1 MNSLAARDP
10 FDAATTFLALGGAAF
25 VADPM
30 GALYWPEQRL
40 LAVADLH
47 LEKGSA
53 FATRRVF
60 LPPYDTAT
68 TLAAL
73 SLLIS
78 RYAPRCLLAL
88 GDSFHDVGGGKRL
101 AASDRAALS
110 RLQSGREWIW
120 IAGNHDP
127 VLPADLD
134 GTRLSEIEIGGIS
147 FRHRPE
153 PESHE
158 AEIAGHFHPMAR
170 VAGASGS
177 VRRRCF
183 VSNGIRCVLPAFG
196 AYAGG
201 LNLRDRAFS
210 DLFSRGKPTVF
221 AHVLGRDRVY
231 RVAQEQC
238 LPD

>member
-1 MNSLAARDP
+1 MNSLTRDTWP
-10 FDAATTFLALGGAAF
+10 SSATILTLGRASF

-30 GALYWPEQRL
+30 GALYWREERL

-53 FATRRVF
+53 YAVRRVF

-73 SLLIS
+73 GALIA
-78 RYAPRCLLAL
+78 RYAPRAVLAL
-88 GDSFHDVGGGKRL
+88 GDSFHDVGGGERL
-101 AASDRAALS
+101 AGQDRATLGS
-110 RLQSGREWIW
+110 LQSGRDWIW

-127 VLPADLD
+127 ILPADL
-134 GTRLSEIEIGGIS
+134 GGARTSELTISGIA

-153 PESHE
+153 AGAG
-158 AEIAGHFHPMAR
+158 AEVAGHLHPMAR
-170 VAGASGS
+170 VAGMVGS

-183 VSNGIRCVLPAFG
+183 VSNGERCVLPAFG

-201 LNLRDRAFS
+201 LNLHDPAFAA
-210 DLFSRGKPTVF
+210 LFGSAAIF

>member
-1 MNSLAARDP
+1 MNSLTTRDTWCS
-10 FDAATTFLALGGAAF
+10 AATVLALGRASF

-30 GALYWPEQRL
+30 GALYWPEERL

-53 FATRRVF
+53 FAARRVF

-73 SLLIS
+73 AVLVA
-78 RYAPRCLLAL
+78 RYAPRGVLAL
-88 GDSFHDVGGGKRL
+88 GDSFHDVSGGERL
-101 AASDRAALS
+101 AAQDRATLS
-110 RLQSGREWIW
+110 RLQSGRDWIW
-120 IAGNHDP
+120 VAGNHDP
-127 VLPADLD
+127 VLPADL
-134 GTRLSEIEIGGIS
+134 GGARHAEIAIGGIM

-153 PESHE
+153 AEGE

-170 VAGASGS
+170 VAGTVGS

-183 VSNGIRCVLPAFG
+183 VSNGARCVLPAFG

-201 LNLRDRAFS
+201 LNLRDRAFAA
-210 DLFSRGKPTVF
+210 LFGPGGAAVF
-221 AHVLGRDRVY
+221 AHVLGRERVY

>member
-1 MNSLAARDP
+1 MKTSARDIRP
-10 FDAATTFLALGGAAF
+10 PSAAALTLGRATF

-30 GALYWPEQRL
+30 GALYWPQERL

-53 FATRRVF
+53 YAVRRIF

-73 SLLIS
+73 AALMS
-78 RYAPRCLLAL
+78 RYAPRAVVAL
-88 GDSFHDVGGGKRL
+88 GDSFHDAEAGKRL
-101 AASDRAALS
+101 GARDRAALA
-110 RLQSGREWIW
+110 RLQSGRDWIW
-120 IAGNHDP
+120 IFGNHDP
-127 VLPADLD
+127 ILPADL
-134 GTRLSEIEIGGIS
+134 GGMRLAEIGIGGFS
-147 FRHRPE
+147 FRHKPE
-153 PESHE
+153 AKPGT
-158 AEIAGHFHPMAR
+158 AEIAGHLHPVAR
-170 VAGASGS
+170 LTGAGGS

-183 VSNGIRCVLPAFG
+183 VSDGARCVLPAFG

-201 LNLRDRAFS
+201 LNLHDRSFS
-210 DLFSRGKPTVF
+210 ALFGAAVF

-231 RVAQEQC
+231 RVAQGQC

>member
-1 MNSLAARDP
+1 MNSLARDIWSST
-10 FDAATTFLALGGAAF
+10 AAVLTLGRASF

-30 GALYWPEQRL
+30 GALYWPQERL

-53 FATRRVF
+53 YAARRVF

-73 SLLIS
+73 AVLIA
-78 RYAPRCLLAL
+78 RYAPRAVLAL
-88 GDSFHDVGGGKRL
+88 GDSFHDVGGGERL
-101 AASDRAALS
+101 TAQDRGTLG
-110 RLQSGREWIW
+110 RLQNGRDWIW

-127 VLPADLD
+127 ILPADL
-134 GTRLSEIEIGGIS
+134 GGARTPELTIGGIL
-147 FRHRPE
+147 FRHKPE
-153 PESHE
+153 AQSGE
-158 AEIAGHFHPMAR
+158 AEIAGHLHPAAR
-170 VAGASGS
+170 VAGSIGS

-183 VSNGIRCVLPAFG
+183 VSDGTRCVLPAFG

-201 LNLRDRAFS
+201 INLRDRAFAA
-210 DLFSRGKPTVF
+210 LFGYAAVY
-221 AHVLGRDRVY
+221 AHVLGRERVY
-231 RVAQEQC
+231 RIAQEQC